1 MPRPFNNL
9 KGKQFSNLE
18 VIKKVSSSSH
28 AHWLCVCTCGKSKV
42 VRSDHLLD
50 GNTKSCGCI
59 KPVIHKLR
67 NHGATNTKI
76 YYVWKNMRNRC
87 SNPNVESYKYYGA
100 RGIGVCDE
108 WKKSFSSFYEWAC
121 NAGYREGLSIDRIN
135 VDGNYEPENC
145 RWATAK
151 EQANNKR
158 PRTITNYVAF
168 STC

>member
-1 MPRPFNNL
+1 ML
-9 KGKQFSNLE
+9 IGSA
-18 VIKKVSSSSH
+18 S
-28 AHWLCVCTCGKSKV
+28 AHV
-42 VRSDHLLD
+42 VRVNLSISSTMI
-50 GNTKSCGCI
+50 TK
-59 KPVIHKLR
+59 LM
-67 NHGATNTKI
+67 N

-158 PRTITNYVAF
+158 PRMITNYVAF